1 MSLRSVCLGTTILSA
16 LASVVVST
24 APGIALA
31 QDAGQDAKAKPAE
44 AAPQAAVEPI
54 EELVVTGS
62 RIRRSEFASTSPIQ
76 VIETENSTLAGITNT
91 SQMIQGSTVA
101 ANATQ
106 INNFFTGFV
115 VDGGP
120 GVKTVSLRGLGTQ
133 RTLVLLNGKRVGPA
147 GTRGQVG
154 AVDLNTIPYSL
165 LQRTEILKDGA
176 SAVYGS
182 DAVGGVVNFITKKN
196 IDGAEARVQFFA
208 PLEGG
213 NEQMSADY
221 VYGKV
226 VSKGYFNVGLA
237 FEKEQALRYNER
249 DFLSCP
255 QDYVFDPS
263 TGLRLDLIDPATGK
277 FKCQNTLSGRVDN
290 LTRGRSYVYDSAA
303 VAGGGVS
310 GTDLAGLKRV
320 GGVFANPDITRASA
334 ALQPT
339 NDPKLGQRMAI
350 SPTTNYTAY
359 GSGAY
364 DLTPSIQAYGD
375 IMVSRRESSQENFR
389 QLFPQVSASNPNNPF
404 RIGNPSGYLSG
415 IARSVVLLPFNG
427 DQTVDYYRA
436 VAGFKGQLPDIGFL
450 KGWDWDVYAQY
461 SKSHGEYG
469 GNIIYNDRVLATTG
483 ASACN
488 VALLTTASACPTGG
502 VNYFRP
508 STVNTGVFTPEEA
521 AFLFGYETG
530 STDYTHQY
538 IEGSISGSLFSV
550 PAGEVKSA
558 LGVHLRKEEIDDKP
572 GAQSASGNLW
582 GLTSAGRTAGSDTL
596 KEVFGEVE
604 VPILKGTTLAES
616 LSLNLSGR
624 FSDYDSYGTNST
636 YKAGFN
642 WQVIPSIRLRYS
654 QGTSFR
660 APALYELY
668 LGNQT
673 SFLGQSSIDPCINY
687 GEGNNSILSANC
699 ASQGIPADYNAA
711 GTSSALITTG
721 GGAGILDPETAKSK
735 TVGVVWSPSFS
746 TLRVAVDYFDI
757 TVEDQVDQFGSG
769 NILDACYS
777 AANFPNNPLCSL
789 FTRDLSPTSTSRFA
803 ITAVNDS
810 YINIA
815 QQDQRGLD
823 LTVNYERRF
832 DAFKLGIES
841 RTTWILDWNFKL
853 FGQDTQRIN
862 GRLGSP
868 DFNGYTD
875 VRIDKGDWTYFWNM
889 KYVGKTSDSDYYG
902 QDVFPNYRSTGKAA
916 YYKQQSEMQIVHTLS
931 VRRKY
936 DKWSWIVGVRNVFD
950 EQPPIVSYGGPSRV
964 GNAALGTSYDW
975 TGRAVNVIFTR
986 SW

>member
-31 QDAGQDAKAKPAE
+31 QDAGQDANAKPAE

-91 SQMIQGSTVA
+91 SQMVQGSTVA
-101 ANATQ
+101 GNATQ

-115 VDGGP
+115 VNGGP

-133 RTLVLLNGKRVGPA
+133 RTLVLLNGKRLGPA

-154 AVDLNTIPYSL
+154 AVDLNTLPYAM

-196 IDGAEARVQFFA
+196 IDGAEARVQFFS
-208 PLEGG
+208 PFEGG

-221 VYGKV
+221 IYGKV
-226 VSKGYFNVGLA
+226 LSKGYFNVGLA
-237 FEKEQALRYNER
+237 LEKEQALRFNER

-290 LTRGRSYVYDSAA
+290 LSNGRSYVYDAA
-303 VAGGGVS
+303 AIAGGGVS
-310 GTDLAGLKRV
+310 STDLAGLKRV
-320 GGVFANPDITRASA
+320 GGVFANPDVTRASA

-350 SPTTNYTAY
+350 SPTTSYTVF

-364 DLTPSIQAYGD
+364 DITPSIQAYGD
-375 IMVSRRESSQENFR
+375 ILLGRRESSQESFG
-389 QLFPQVSASNPNNPF
+389 QLFPTVNPNNPNNPF
-404 RIGNPSGYLSG
+404 RIGNPNGYAPG
-415 IARSVVLLPFNG
+415 FARSVILRPSNG
-427 DQTVDYYRA
+427 EQTVEYYRA
-436 VAGFKGQLPDIGFL
+436 VAGFKGELPDIGFL

-469 GNIIYNDRVLATTG
+469 GTFVYNDRVLATTG

-488 VALLTTASACPTGG
+488 VALLTTATSCPTGG

-521 AFLFGYETG
+521 AFIYGYETG
-530 STDYTHQY
+530 STDYTQQY
-538 IEGSISGSLFSV
+538 VEGSISGSLFSL
-550 PAGEVKSA
+550 PAGDVKSA
-558 LGVHLRKEEIDDKP
+558 IGVHLRKEEIDDQP
-572 GAQSASGNLW
+572 GAQASASNLW
-582 GLTSAGRTAGSDTL
+582 GQTTAGRTAGSDTV
-596 KEVFGEVE
+596 KELFGEVE
-604 VPILKGTTLAES
+604 VPILKGATLAES

-636 YKAGFN
+636 YKAGVN

-673 SFLGQSSIDPCINY
+673 GFLGQTSIDPCINY
-687 GEGNNSILSANC
+687 GESDNPILSANC

-721 GGAGILDPETAKSK
+721 GGAGLLDPETAKSK
-735 TVGVVWSPSFS
+735 TVGIVWSPSFS
-746 TLRVAVDYFDI
+746 TLRVALDYFDI
-757 TVEDQVDQFGSG
+757 KVEDQVARFGSD
-769 NILDACYS
+769 NILGSCY
-777 AANFPNNPLCSL
+777 AAADFPNNPLCSL
-789 FTRDLSPTSTSRFA
+789 FTRDLNPTSTSRFA

-841 RTTWILDWNFKL
+841 RATWIFDWNFKL
-853 FGQDTQRIN
+853 FGQDSQRYI
-862 GRLGSP
+862 GYLGSP

-875 VRIDKGDWTYFWNM
+875 LRVDKGDWTYFWNM
-889 KYVGKTSDSDYYG
+889 RYVSKTSDSDYYG
-902 QDVFPNYRSTGKAA
+902 RDVYSSYRSTGKP
-916 YYKQQSEMQIVHTLS
+916 YYAKQQSEMQVVHSLS

-936 DKWSWIVGVRNVFD
+936 DKWSWLVGVRNIFD
-950 EQPPIVSYGGPSRV
+950 EQPPILSSGTTRV
-964 GNAALGTSYDW
+964 GNVALNTSYDW
-975 TGRAVNVIFTR
+975 TGRAVNVVFTR

>member
-1 MSLRSVCLGTTILSA
+1 MSSKSVFFRTTILTGLVGLMVSA
-16 LASVVVST
+16 GPSLSWAQEADQPQKAT
-24 APGIALA
+24 A
-31 QDAGQDAKAKPAE
+31 Q
-44 AAPQAAVEPI
+44 AAPEPV

-62 RIRRSEFASTSPIQ
+62 RIRRSEFASASPIQ
-76 VIETENSTLAGITNT
+76 VIETESSTLAGTTNT
-91 SQMIQGSTVA
+91 AQMIQGATVA
-101 ANATQ
+101 ANSTQ

-115 VDGGP
+115 VNGGP

-133 RTLVLLNGKRVGPA
+133 RTLVLLNGKRLGPA

-154 AVDLNTIPYSL
+154 GVDLNTIPYTL
-165 LQRTEILKDGA
+165 IQRTEILKDGA

-196 IDGAEARVQFFA
+196 IDGAEARVQFLG
-208 PLEGG
+208 PIEGG

-221 VYGKV
+221 IYGKV
-226 VSKGYFNVGLA
+226 LSKGYFNVGLA
-237 FEKEQALRYNER
+237 FEKEQALRFNER

-290 LTRGRSYVYDSAA
+290 LSNGRSYVYDSTA

-320 GGVFANPDITRASA
+320 GGVFAGKPDITRASA

-350 SPTTNYTAY
+350 SPTTNYTVF
-359 GSGAY
+359 GSAAY
-364 DLTPSIQAYGD
+364 DLTPRIQAYGD
-375 IMVSRRESSQENFR
+375 ILASRRESSQESFR
-389 QLFPQVSASNPNNPF
+389 QLFPTVHFSNPNNPF
-404 RIGNPSGYLSG
+404 RVGNPNGYAQG
-415 IARSVVLLPFNG
+415 FARSIVLLPSNG
-427 DQTVDYYRA
+427 EQTVDYYRA
-436 VAGFKGQLPDIGFL
+436 VGGFKGQLPDIGFL

-469 GNIIYNDRVLATTG
+469 GTFIYNDRVNATTG
-483 ASACN
+483 AVACN
-488 VALLTTASACPTGG
+488 VALLTTATACPTGG

-508 STVNTGVFTPEEA
+508 STVNTGMFTPEEA
-521 AFLFGYETG
+521 AFLLGYETG
-530 STDYTHQY
+530 STDYTQQY
-538 IEGSISGSLFSV
+538 IEGSISGSLFSL
-550 PAGEVKSA
+550 PAGAVKSA
-558 LGVHLRKEEIDDKP
+558 IGVHLRKEEIDDQP
-572 GAQSASGNLW
+572 GAQAAASNLW
-582 GLTSAGRTAGSDTL
+582 GSTSAGRTAGTDTV
-596 KEVFGEVE
+596 KELFGEVE
-604 VPILKGTTLAES
+604 VPLLKGTPLAES

-636 YKAGFN
+636 YKAGVN

-673 SFLGQSSIDPCINY
+673 GFLGQTSIDPCINY
-687 GEGNNSILSANC
+687 GESDNPIIKANC
-699 ASQGIPADYNAA
+699 ASQGIPADYTAA

-721 GGAGILDPETAKSK
+721 GGAGLLDPETAKSK
-735 TVGVVWSPSFS
+735 TVGIVWSPSFS

-757 TVEDQVDQFGSG
+757 KVEDQVARFGSD
-769 NILDACYS
+769 NILGACY
-777 AANFPNNPLCSL
+777 AAADFPNNPLCSL
-789 FTRDLSPTSTSRFA
+789 FNRDLNPTSTSRFA

-841 RTTWILDWNFKL
+841 RATWIFDWNFKL
-853 FGQDTQRIN
+853 FGQDSQRYI
-862 GRLGSP
+862 GYLGSP

-875 VRIDKGDWTYFWNM
+875 LRVDKGDWTYFWNM
-889 KYVGKTSDSDYYG
+889 RYVSKTSDSDYYG
-902 QDVFPNYRSTGKAA
+902 TDIYSSYRSTGQRYFA
-916 YYKQQSEMQIVHTLS
+916 KQQSEMQVVHSLS

-936 DKWSWIVGVRNVFD
+936 DKWSWLVGVRNIFD
-950 EQPPIVSYGGPSRV
+950 EQPPILSTGTTRV
-964 GNAALGTSYDW
+964 GNAALNTSYDW
-975 TGRAVNVIFTR
+975 TGRAVNVVFTR